1 MKMLSKILFAA
12 IIAVLVS
19 ACTSHPIMNVYDRPV
34 PDRFDGKAQ
43 TMESVAKGIIA
54 GCMDKGWVCKEVA
67 PGKIDASLALRKHRA
82 TAEISFDANSYGIV
96 YKNSYLL
103 DYNAKRNTIHRNYN
117 NWINNLDRAIAKNL
131 AI

>member
-1 MKMLSKILFAA
+1 MIRKLIVIAFLSVLF
-12 IIAVLVS
+12 S
-19 ACTSHPIMNVYDRPV
+19 GCTSHPVMNVYDHPV
-34 PDRFDGKAQ
+34 PDRLDGKAQ
-43 TMESVAKGIIA
+43 TMDTVAKGILA

-82 TAEISFDANSYGIV
+82 FVEINFDTDSYGIV
-96 YKNSYLL
+96 YKNSSML
-103 DYNAKRNTIHRNYN
+103 DYNARRNTIHRNYN